1 MNGRFAE
8 SSRNAVSDIVEL
20 ALYSISVLLIF
31 LLWVYVPAWRSNGT
45 RVHPLTMPIR
55 YVDGESPHGRH
66 ESAGL
71 HCGGPEYGRGVAG
84 ARKPPA
90 ASCTLPA
97 GGMR

>member
-1 MNGRFAE
+1 MSDRFAE
-8 SSRNAVSDIVEL
+8 SGPNTVSDAVEL
-20 ALYSISVLLIF
+20 ALYSAALLFIV